1 MPDSMSSMP
10 PSAGQPAK
18 KSGAMGLIIVVVVVV
33 VLAAAAY
40 FIFGSSSFK
49 PGAKPGANVPAANQ
63 NETAKPSQVP
73 NEVYSYVGT
82 VEKVSNGQIT
92 VMAKKDL
99 NLLDAD
105 ATLTVKAD
113 ANTQVIKRTIPR
125 VLPAEGGAGLF
136 KQEDVT
142 ISDIAV
148 GDQVTVVSA
157 TNVRGITDFTAS
169 RIEVLNVQ

>member
-1 MPDSMSSMP
+1 MSSMP
-10 PSAGQPAK
+10 TSTGTPAK
-18 KSGAMGLIIVVVVVV
+18 MGGTKGLIMIVVVVVI
-33 VLAAAAY
+33 LAAAAY
-40 FIFGSSSFK
+40 LIFGSGGYK
-49 PGAKPGANVPAANQ
+49 PGS
-63 NETAKPSQVP
+63 TAKPNSPAAGQNEQTATPSAVP

-113 ANTQVIKRTIPR
+113 ANTQVIKRTIPK

-136 KQEDVT
+136 KQEDITV
-142 ISDIAV
+142 SDISV
-148 GDQVTVVSA
+148 GDQVTVVSS
-157 TNVRGITDFTAS
+157 TNVRGKTEFTAS